1 MSAKLEEHET
11 QLTDGAAEDTI
22 QDDDEDIEPE
32 IETAADDEE
41 ERTTD
46 DDTSENDV
54 QQVAEST
61 RTQNKSLAP
70 GNALGRVAHL
80 KSARDEE
87 PYEFERCTVL
97 VMLQL
102 TPLREAQLPDARKV
116 FISARTHS
124 HPPYVTQ
131 AHWSA
136 LESRLPD
143 EIKML
148 VQRVQQELPQRA
160 TERRAAEEAERQR
173 QAQIQADLEK
183 QRAERKDKANATK
196 SGTPKRGKKIDLNA
210 PPKLPHTDANS
221 ESQPRV
227 AAVPVMP
234 SEPELAPLSP
244 PAVVTPPQKPQEPSP
259 QMTLF

>member
-1 MSAKLEEHET
+1 MSAKLDENET
-11 QLTDGAAEDTI
+11 QLMEDATKDTF
-22 QDDDEDIEPE
+22 QDVENDEPE
-32 IETAADDEE
+32 IEIESDDAE
-41 ERTTD
+41 ERTGAD
-46 DDTSENDV
+46 DASESNA
-54 QQVAEST
+54 QQVTTSAPA
-61 RTQNKSLAP
+61 QNKALASGNSLGP
-70 GNALGRVAHL
+70 VAQM

-87 PYEFERCTVL
+87 PYDFERCTVL
-97 VMLQL
+97 VTLQL
-102 TPLREAQLPDARKV
+102 TPLREAQQLDARKV

-131 AHWSA
+131 AHWSEV
-136 LESRLPD
+136 ESRLPD

-148 VQRVQQELPQRA
+148 LLRVQQELPQRA
-160 TERRAAEEAERQR
+160 TERRAADQAERQR

-183 QRAERKDKANATK
+183 QRVARKDKANATK

-210 PPKLPHTDANS
+210 PPKLPDTDANS
-221 ESQPRV
+221 ESQPQV

-244 PAVVTPPQKPQEPSP
+244 PAVITPPQKPQEPSP